1 MKKLCSASDFEA
13 AFASFCD
20 IHQLLLTD
28 SLLVAF
34 SGGADSAVLLTLL
47 QKECQARHIRLTAF
61 HVNHMI
67 RGEEADRDA
76 AFCKKFCQE
85 RAISFVCESVDIPS
99 LAKAEKKGLEET
111 ARNERYRLL
120 SEYAEKEG
128 YTKIATAHNATD
140 NLETVLFHLVRGM
153 SIHGAGG
160 IHPIRQNII
169 RPLLPFTKEEI
180 LAYAEEENIPFVT
193 DSTNGDTAYTRNHIR
208 HRVLPLLRTINPE
221 AEEAVLRF
229 CEMARQDDA
238 FLFRMAEE
246 YAQTE
251 DTPLLSSLDK
261 AILSRVLLIKARSF
275 ANTEISEKHIR
286 ELMDKI
292 QQAAMNAFRG
302 SISLPGNLTALIT
315 PQTFL
320 FTNTPPAKTPFT
332 QNCDPVSLVPGQK
345 VLFAGRYQ
353 VRLEAECLPS
363 QTAKTNRLVAY
374 IAKNSVCGSL
384 FLRCRTEGDRYVA
397 GGMTR
402 NIKKMLCD
410 AKIPLEKRASLP
422 LLCDDSG
429 ILFVP
434 YLMVA
439 DRAKPQSNSPC
450 YRLEITEA

>member
-13 AFASFCD
+13 AFASFCE
-20 IHQLLLTD
+20 IHKLLLTD

-47 QKECQARHIRLTAF
+47 QKECQARHICLTAF

-180 LAYAEEENIPFVT
+180 LAGYN
-193 DSTNGDTAYTRNHIR
+193 
-208 HRVLPLLRTINPE
+208 
-221 AEEAVLRF
+221 
-229 CEMARQDDA
+229 
-238 FLFRMAEE
+238 
-246 YAQTE
+246 
-251 DTPLLSSLDK
+251 
-261 AILSRVLLIKARSF
+261 
-275 ANTEISEKHIR
+275 
-286 ELMDKI
+286 
-292 QQAAMNAFRG
+292 
-302 SISLPGNLTALIT
+302 
-315 PQTFL
+315 
-320 FTNTPPAKTPFT
+320 
-332 QNCDPVSLVPGQK
+332 
-345 VLFAGRYQ
+345 
-353 VRLEAECLPS
+353 
-363 QTAKTNRLVAY
+363 
-374 IAKNSVCGSL
+374 
-384 FLRCRTEGDRYVA
+384 
-397 GGMTR
+397 
-402 NIKKMLCD
+402 
-410 AKIPLEKRASLP
+410 
-422 LLCDDSG
+422 
-429 ILFVP
+429 
-434 YLMVA
+434 
-439 DRAKPQSNSPC
+439 
-450 YRLEITEA
+450 